1 MIDTQALK
9 QAYRNSGLKKAAVAD
24 KMGLTVQT
32 LTRKMDGDAEF
43 TVSQAQEIGDIF
55 GLDPEQQR
63 RIFFATM

>member
-9 QAYRNSGLKKAAVAD
+9 QAYQNSGLKKAAVAD

-32 LTRKMDGDAEF
+32 LTRKMDGEAEF

-55 GLDPEQQR
+55 GLNHDQQR
-63 RIFFATM
+63 RIFFP